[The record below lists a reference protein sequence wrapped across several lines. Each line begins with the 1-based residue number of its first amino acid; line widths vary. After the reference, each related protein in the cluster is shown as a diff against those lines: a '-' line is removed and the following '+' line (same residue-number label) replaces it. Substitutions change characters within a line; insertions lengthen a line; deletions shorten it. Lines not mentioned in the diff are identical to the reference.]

1 MNHSNK
7 LKTAGFSKLKPI
19 EWLLLILLLVAP
31 FYFHPNIGGTGFRI
45 PNNIV
50 VWFFASVIGFYS
62 LYKFS
67 QAKYFYIPRYFLF
80 IIAFPILAFFSG
92 MSAGVE
98 IANQW
103 VFRLLYIWGGL
114 LFFFG
119 LYQHGLKQGRID
131 RILFLIV
138 TAGLIHSIVGLAQ
151 IIFVTKL
158 PSWLPINP
166 SGIPTGLF
174 QQINNQASF
183 QITSIIAAL
192 WLMSRPYIR
201 HGKPWR
207 FWLLLLAIACGGFIV
222 SYSGSRVGAL
232 AFLLALPLLL
242 ASRWHK
248 IILDKKRWGLIS
260 AIMII
265 SISSATIIEDQQGLA
280 SVLEK
285 TTAMD
290 SGFSGSS
297 RLGIYTIAYDAFK
310 EQPIFGHGIGSFI
323 RVWQLGKADFYSNN
337 PNASL
342 PNQRVAHPHNE
353 TIFWLM
359 EGGLVAGVGLLL
371 FLIAILLTLTN
382 LPPCRRYAYAALLLP
397 IALHTQ
403 VELPF
408 YISASHWFVFLILL
422 FTVMHPYHRRYRVIL
437 SNAARKSITIFAII
451 GSLTT
456 VAFLSHTMASTL
468 EFKRFLLKKSPADKA
483 FPLSMQ
489 NPYFKQLATETM
501 ISSLFFNSVKFGLD
515 DNVRMFADWSEQ
527 ELKSNPHILYY
538 KLTVEALSYLQ
549 DNKHACEITKEGLTI
564 YPNDKALKTIRL
576 RCEELNI

>member
-1 MNHSNK
+1 MKISS
-7 LKTAGFSKLKPI
+7 FSSLKPI
-19 EWLLLILLLVAP
+19 EWLLTALLLLAP
-31 FYFHPNIGGTGFRI
+31 FYFHANIGGTGFRI

-50 VWFFASVIGFYS
+50 IWFFASIIGFYS

-67 QAKYFYIPRYFLF
+67 QAKYFHIPRYFLF
-80 IIAFPILAFFSG
+80 IMAFPILAFFSG

-138 TAGLIHSIVGLAQ
+138 ISGLIHAFVGLAQ
-151 IIFVTKL
+151 IILVKNIPT
-158 PSWLPINP
+158 WLPINP
-166 SGIPTGLF
+166 NGIPTGLF

-183 QITSIIAAL
+183 QVTSILIAL
-192 WLMSRPYIR
+192 WLASRPYIK
-201 HGKPWR
+201 HGKPWH
-207 FWLLLLAIACGGFIV
+207 FWIILLAIGLGAFIV
-222 SYSGSRVGAL
+222 SYSGSRVAAL
-232 AFLLALPLLL
+232 AFIFSLPLFVL
-242 ASRWHK
+242 SRWHQ
-248 IILDKKRWGLIS
+248 ISLDKKRWWVIT
-260 AIMII
+260 AVIII
-265 SISSATIIEDQQGLA
+265 SIFSTNVLDSNTKGGNSGLT
-280 SVLEK
+280 SVIDK
-285 TTAMD
+285 TTAIN

-323 RVWQLGKADFYSNN
+323 RVWQLGKPQFYAEH

-359 EGGLVAGVGLLL
+359 EGGLVAGIGLLL
-371 FLIAILLTLTN
+371 FLIAILLTLKN

-408 YISASHWFVFLILL
+408 YISASHWFVFLIIL
-422 FTVMHPYHRRYRVIL
+422 FAVMHPYHRRRKVIL
-437 SNAARKSITIFAII
+437 SVAARMLIKVLVILGGLSAA
-451 GSLTT
+451 
-456 VAFLSHTMASTL
+456 VFLSHTMASTL
-468 EFKRFLLKKSPADKA
+468 EFKNFILKKSSADKS
-483 FPLSMQ
+483 FPISSN

-501 ISSLFFNSVKFGLD
+501 ISSLFYNSVQYGLD

-549 DNKHACEITKEGLTI
+549 KNKHACEIVREGLTI
-564 YPNDKALKTIRL
+564 YPDDTTLNEILG
-576 RCEELNI
+576 RCEERDL

>member
-1 MNHSNK
+1 
-7 LKTAGFSKLKPI
+7 
-19 EWLLLILLLVAP
+19 E
-31 FYFHPNIGGTGFRI
+31 YFH
-45 PNNIV
+45 
-50 VWFFASVIGFYS
+50 
-62 LYKFS
+62 
-67 QAKYFYIPRYFLF
+67 IPRYFLF
-80 IIAFPILAFFSG
+80 ILAFPILVFFSG

-138 TAGLIHSIVGLAQ
+138 ISGLIHAFVGLAQ
-151 IIFVTKL
+151 IILVKNIPT
-158 PSWLPINP
+158 WLPINP

-183 QITSIIAAL
+183 QVTSILIAL
-192 WLMSRPYIR
+192 WLSSRPYIK

-207 FWLLLLAIACGGFIV
+207 FWIILLALGLGAFIV

-232 AFLLALPLLL
+232 AFILALPLMLL
-242 ASRWHK
+242 SRWHK
-248 IILDKKRWGLIS
+248 IRFDKKRWGLI
-260 AIMII
+260 ATILVI
-265 SISSATIIEDQQGLA
+265 SISSATIIEEQRGLT
-280 SVLEK
+280 SLLGK
-285 TTAMD
+285 TAAMN

-310 EQPIFGHGIGSFI
+310 EQPVFGHGIGSFI
-323 RVWQLGKADFYSNN
+323 RVWQLGKPQFYADH

-359 EGGLVAGVGLLL
+359 EGGLVAGIGLLL
-371 FLIAILLTLTN
+371 FLIAILLTLKN
-382 LPPCRRYAYAALLLP
+382 LPPSRRYAYAALLLP

-408 YISASHWFVFLILL
+408 YISASHWFVFLIIL
-422 FTVMHPYHRRYRVIL
+422 FAVMHPYHRRRRVIL
-437 SNAARKSITIFAII
+437 SAAARMLIKVLVIFGGLSAT
-451 GSLTT
+451 L
-456 VAFLSHTMASTL
+456 FLSHTMASTL
-468 EFKRFLLKKSPADKA
+468 EFKNFILKKSSADKS
-483 FPLSMQ
+483 FPISSN

-501 ISSLFFNSVKFGLD
+501 ISSLFYNSVKYGLD

-549 DNKHACEITKEGLTI
+549 KNKHACEITREGLTI
-564 YPNDKALKTIRL
+564 YPDDTTLNEILG
-576 RCEELNI
+576 RCDERNL